1 MEKVARSRNKFLK
14 FYLSRNLLKFLP
26 PRAAPAITNPFS
38 PKKDKR
44 SDVPIKHKS
53 HLYKGFS
60 GPIISIVPEEAR
72 RKIHS
77 ASFRTHEPTSP
88 EVSCMGQIKK
98 HKRKTKIITKDKHVS
113 LPTNFKPENSHY
125 EAKKKALG
133 FGKLFGGAWPHGRKF
148 DDSKGKPSNSVDRTA
163 PGLGQMKR
171 LPSRRN
177 SLKNFDWTAQIAPV
191 DGDYGLD
198 YFSDEES
205 EGEEKEVIIP
215 FSAPIIL
222 VGGGGRVA
230 LEPKKEINLWKRRT
244 MPQPR
249 PLQVH

>member
-1 MEKVARSRNKFLK
+1 MEKPKSRNKFLK
-14 FYLSRNLLKFLP
+14 FL
-26 PRAAPAITNPFS
+26 PRAASAVRFQNPPFS
-38 PKKDKR
+38 PVKLK
-44 SDVPIKHKS
+44 PHAG
-53 HLYKGFS
+53 KGFS
-60 GPIISIVPEEAR
+60 GQFMSIIPAEAR
-72 RKIHS
+72 GKPKNS
-77 ASFRTHEPTSP
+77 TTATFEAQEPTSP
-88 EVSCMGQIKK
+88 KVSCMGQIKK
-98 HKRKTKIITKDKHVS
+98 HKKKTNIITKDKHVS
-113 LPTNFKPENSHY
+113 LPTNFKPGNSND

-148 DDSKGKPSNSVDRTA
+148 DDSKGKPFNLVDRSA

-177 SLKNFDWTAQIAPV
+177 SLANFDWTAQIEPV
-191 DGDYGLD
+191 DGDYGRD

-222 VGGGGRVA
+222 VGGRVA